1 MDGID
6 TKTAVGRMVFSMVGA
21 ISEFELNVISERT
34 RAGMAAARRRGR
46 HAARLPKLAPDQL
59 DYARRMIGERIGRA
73 QAARSLGVDRP
84 TLRRLLMKGE
94 TW

>member
-6 TKTAVGRMVFSMVGA
+6 TNTAAGRMVFSMVGA
-21 ISEFELNVISERT
+21 ISEFELNMISERT

-46 HAARLPKLAPDQL
+46 HGGRPTKLAPDQL
-59 DYARRMIGERIGRA
+59 DDAFRMIVEEEGRA
-73 QAARSLGVDRP
+73 QVARTLGVDP
-84 TLRRLLMKGE
+84 STLRRLLMKSE

>member
-1 MDGID
+1 MYVDKLDGED
-6 TKTAVGRMVFSMVGA
+6 QGGHGGGATA
-21 ISEFELNVISERT
+21 
-34 RAGMAAARRRGR
+34 RAACG
-46 HAARLPKLAPDQL
+46 RLPKLAPDQL
-59 DYARRMIGERIGRA
+59 DYARRMIGERIGPA

>member
-1 MDGID
+1 
-6 TKTAVGRMVFSMVGA
+6 
-21 ISEFELNVISERT
+21 
-34 RAGMAAARRRGR
+34 
-46 HAARLPKLAPDQL
+46 
-59 DYARRMIGERIGRA
+59 MIGERA

>member
-46 HAARLPKLAPDQL
+46 HAAVCRNSPDQL
-59 DYARRMIGERIGRA
+59 DYARRMIGERIGRV

-84 TLRRLLMKGE
+84 TLGGC
-94 TW
+94 

>member
-34 RAGMAAARRRGR
+34 RAGMATARAACG
-46 HAARLPKLAPDQL
+46 RLPKLAPDQL
-59 DYARRMIGERIGRA
+59 DYARRMIGERIGRV

>member
-1 MDGID
+1 
-6 TKTAVGRMVFSMVGA
+6 
-21 ISEFELNVISERT
+21 
-34 RAGMAAARRRGR
+34 
-46 HAARLPKLAPDQL
+46 
-59 DYARRMIGERIGRA
+59 MIGERIGRV

>member
-34 RAGMAAARRRGR
+34 RAGWRRRDGAGGMR
-46 HAARLPKLAPDQL
+46 PSA
-59 DYARRMIGERIGRA
+59 ETRA
-73 QAARSLGVDRP
+73 GPA
-84 TLRRLLMKGE
+84 
-94 TW
+94 

>member
-1 MDGID
+1 LIQRSLSNFAIHRTAHGID
-6 TKTAVGRMVFSMVGA
+6 ASCQGCKDPRPS
-21 ISEFELNVISERT
+21 
-34 RAGMAAARRRGR
+34 RRRR
-46 HAARLPKLAPDQL
+46 KARAACGRLPKLAPDQL